1 MVANNRQQGS
11 VTILTLLVIL
21 FLTTLALGLAGQ
33 IRTQVNTVTLVQQE
47 TRARYAAEA
56 GINLALAEIMNHPQ
70 NFRPQWQEVLA
81 ALPQCSTNIAITK
94 GDSSYS
100 IHSDGQSGGIH
111 QKVTATVKNYPGPQA
126 EVLIQSS
133 YVNQ

>member
-1 MVANNRQQGS
+1 MVANNRQHGS
-11 VTILTLLVIL
+11 ITIFTLFVIL

-33 IRTQVNTVTLVQQE
+33 IRTQVNTLILVQQE

-70 NFRPQWQEVLA
+70 NFRPQWQEDLV
-81 ALPQCSTNIAITK
+81 ALPQCSTDIAITK
-94 GDSSYS
+94 PASIYY
-100 IHSDGQSGGIH
+100 IHSDGKSGGIH
-111 QKVTATVKNYPGPQA
+111 QKVTATVENFPGTQA
-126 EVLIQSS
+126 KVLIQSS